1 MRPAPS
7 PAESTSAFPDP
18 VQPKVSLR
26 EVRDVRTRRLVR
38 VTLIGV
44 AVRLLFAELYSG
56 INTVGERVFDVSLEG
71 AVPAEFAGIDPFA
84 EAGPTDA
91 MARTAQI
98 TAGDDLA
105 FVHGLS
111 RCGGTGPDGK
121 EMSGWMRMTTCFR
134 KHNGEWR
141 IAHEHFSAPFDPKS
155 DKALWLQ
162 P

>member
-1 MRPAPS
+1 MDAPS
-7 PAESTSAFPDP
+7 TLARTEYE
-18 VQPKVSLR
+18 LR
-26 EVRDVRTRRLVR
+26 SQLEDWAH
-38 VTLIGV
+38 
-44 AVRLLFAELYSG
+44 AVRAKDTDRIFAHYASD
-56 INTVGERVFDVSLEG
+56 IVAFDAIAQLQFKG
-71 AVPAEFAGIDPFA
+71 
-84 EAGPTDA
+84 TDA
-91 MARTAQI
+91 YRKHWDACMTMCPGPMVFELHELQI

>member
-1 MRPAPS
+1 MTMCPGPMV
-7 PAESTSAFPDP
+7 F
-18 VQPKVSLR
+18 
-26 EVRDVRTRRLVR
+26 
-38 VTLIGV
+38 
-44 AVRLLFAELYSG
+44 ELH
-56 INTVGERVFDVSLEG
+56 EL
-71 AVPAEFAGIDPFA
+71 
-84 EAGPTDA
+84 
-91 MARTAQI
+91 QI

-134 KHNGEWR
+134 KHDGEWR